1 MNINVFHTAFYHFV
15 MPSSFNGINHFN
27 HKSRISKLA
36 RFAQIL

>member
-15 MPSSFNGINHFN
+15 MPSFNGINHFN